1 MRQKTWKLI
10 VISALIV
17 LALIVSGCDQLG
29 IGGTEEPTPDASAEM
44 VNVNP
49 VVNATGEV
57 VPELWTVLSFSDS
70 GTLVELNIEEG
81 DSVQAGDVIARLDD
95 AELQAALDEAEANL
109 VAAEAGLSRA
119 QAGPTEEEIEAA
131 RQAVGAASAR
141 VAAAAARR
149 DALYNEVT
157 PQEVTAAEQ
166 RVRDA
171 ANYLIQSQGQLN
183 DIEQFDPAWCVNY
196 DKELGQ
202 ECPYGFWPAYQQRV
216 DVAELDLAAAQAY
229 LATLQDGP
237 EQTRVDVENA
247 RIYAASTGVMVAQA
261 QLDLLLAQPFPEEIM
276 VAEAKVEQAQA
287 GIASVQAKIDKLT
300 LTAPFSGTVTD
311 VPVNADEFVNAGQV
325 IAKIGDLEG
334 LQVETTDLSEID
346 VARIAVGSTA
356 NVEFDALPEE
366 GTTGVVTR
374 INPKADEGAGV
385 NYTVII
391 ELDNLPE
398 NLRWGMTAF
407 VDIDVVE

>member
-1 MRQKTWKLI
+1 MREKSWKLI

-17 LALIVSGCDQLG
+17 LALIVSGCTQLG
-29 IGGTEEPTPDASAEM
+29 IGGTEEPTEEALTAPMD
-44 VNVNP
+44 VNP

-57 VPELWTVLSFSDS
+57 VPELWTVLSFSES
-70 GTLVELNIEEG
+70 GTLIELNIEEG

-109 VAAEAGLSRA
+109 VAAEANLA
-119 QAGPTEEEIEAA
+119 KTQAGPTEEEIEAA
-131 RQAVGAASAR
+131 RQSVNAANAR
-141 VAAAAARR
+141 VAAAVSRR

-157 PQEVTAAEQ
+157 PQEITAAEQ

-171 ANYLIQSQGQLN
+171 ANFLVQSQGQLS
-183 DIEQFDPAWCVNY
+183 DIEQFDPYWCKNY
-196 DKELGQ
+196 DAELGQ
-202 ECPYGFWPAYQQRV
+202 ECPAGFWPAYQDRV
-216 DVAELDLAAAQAY
+216 DVAQLDLAAAQAY
-229 LATLQDGP
+229 LETLQDGP
-237 EQTRVDVENA
+237 EQSRVDVENA
-247 RIYAASTGVMVAQA
+247 RIYAASTSVMVAQA

-287 GIASVQAKIDKLT
+287 GIDSVQAKIDKLT
-300 LTAPFSGTVTD
+300 LTAPFAGTVTD
-311 VPVNADEFVNAGQV
+311 VPVDASEFVGAGQV

-374 INPKADEGAGV
+374 INPKSDEGAGV

>member
-1 MRQKTWKLI
+1 MREKSWKLM
-10 VISALIV
+10 VISALIA
-17 LALIVSGCDQLG
+17 LALVISGCDQLG
-29 IGGTEEPTPDASAEM
+29 IGATEEPTPDLSGGP
-44 VNVNP
+44 VVVNP

-70 GTLVELNIEEG
+70 GTLVELNVDEG
-81 DSVQAGDVIARLDD
+81 ETVQAGDVIARLDD
-95 AELQAALDEAEANL
+95 AELQASLAEAQAGL
-109 VAAEAGLSRA
+109 VAAEAELA
-119 QAGPTEEEIEAA
+119 KTKAGPPEEEIEAA
-131 RQAVGAASAR
+131 RQAVNAANAR
-141 VAAAAARR
+141 VSAAVSRR

-157 PQEVTAAEQ
+157 PQEITAAEQ

-171 ANYLIQSQGQLN
+171 ANHLIESQGQLS

-202 ECPYGFWPAYQQRV
+202 ECPAGYWPAYQDRV
-216 DVAELDLAAAQAY
+216 DVAQLDLAAAQAY

-247 RIYAASTGVMVAQA
+247 RIYAASTSVMVAQA

-287 GIASVQAKIDKLT
+287 GIDSVQAKIDKLT

-311 VPVNADEFVNAGQV
+311 VPVDASEFVSAGQTIV
-325 IAKIGDLEG
+325 KIGDLEG
-334 LQVETTDLSEID
+334 LRVETTDLSEID
-346 VARIAVGSTA
+346 VARIGVGSTA
-356 NVEFDALPEE
+356 SVEFDALPDE

-385 NYTVII
+385 NYTVVI